1 MFDRRRVAFVQT
13 DDVDQSLLSS
23 IRFEL
28 VIDKRT
34 VRTTQYQITL
44 FVVLHNIY
52 IYIYDSVD
60 AFCRAQIVILNEV
73 GCHLSDSALSRI

>member
-1 MFDRRRVAFVQT
+1 MSFCMFDRKRVAFVQT

-52 IYIYDSVD
+52 IYIYMI
-60 AFCRAQIVILNEV
+60 Q
-73 GCHLSDSALSRI
+73 